1 MAEALQTALD
11 GLRELARDHRSGAGE
26 IADCAAALLENFC
39 RQQNANDVRLPQT
52 LTELAQTVLNVQPSM
67 APLLNLANTIQ
78 LAAEQDSD
86 PLRALRSALEKFRRH
101 RRQAPAKVAQLFATH
116 LPRRATVLTYS
127 RSSTVLAALLAARRR
142 LERVILAEGRP
153 LYEGRALA
161 EHLAAQ
167 GIAVT
172 LVIDAALREHVAAAD
187 LLVVGADTVFER
199 AYSNKVGTRLLQEQ
213 ARTSGKPFYV
223 LTDTGKFLPPA
234 LALFY
239 RIEEKPKQEV
249 WRTPPERVT
258 VLNRY
263 FELVPLQRH
272 VTLLSERGV
281 MPQARVRAWVEQQE
295 VARFWIEA
303 GAQGQ
308 L

>member
-1 MAEALQTALD
+1 MADALRTALN

-26 IADCAAALLENFC
+26 IADCAAALVEDFC
-39 RQQNANDVRLPQT
+39 RQQRAGDARLPPA
-52 LTELAQTVLNVQPSM
+52 LLELANTTLNVQPSM

-78 LAAEQDSD
+78 LAAEQVSD

-101 RRQAPAKVAQLFATH
+101 RQQAPAKVAQLFATR
-116 LPRRATVLTYS
+116 LPRRTTVLTYS
-127 RSSTVLAALLAARRR
+127 RSSTVLAALSAARRR

-161 EHLAAQ
+161 ERLAGQ

-172 LVIDAALREHVAAAD
+172 LVIDAALREHVGAAD

-234 LALFY
+234 LAPFY
-239 RIEEKPKQEV
+239 RIEEKPRQEV

-295 VARFWIEA
+295 VARFWTET
-303 GAQGQ
+303 GAKRQP
-308 L
+308 